1 MKTLFAAAVAVSLLT
16 GAVATANADEGRDR
30 GRHYDR
36 DRNDRGRHDNR
47 NHDRRDFRGHERRDD
62 RHDRH
67 DGNYRRD
74 NDWRDHDRR
83 RYDNDRNYRNWDR
96 RDAYRDGYVR
106 GRVDQHR
113 FSRGRYVQPR
123 GFYHHNW
130 RHGDHLPR
138 AYYSSRY
145 VVDDY
150 HAYHLS
156 RPPYG
161 YHWVRVNDDVI
172 LAAVASGLVV
182 SVVNGLFY

>member
-36 DRNDRGRHDNR
+36 GDRNDHRSDRGRDR
-47 NHDRRDFRGHERRDD
+47 DRDRRDFRGHERRDD
-62 RHDRH
+62 RHDRDH
-67 DGNYRRD
+67 RRD
-74 NDWRDHDRR
+74 HDWRDHNRR
-83 RYDNDRNYRNWDR
+83 RYDNDRHYRHFDR
-96 RDAYRDGYVR
+96 RDAYRAGYVR

-113 FSRGRYVQPR
+113 FNRGRYVQPR
-123 GFYHHNW
+123 GFYHHHW

-145 VVDDY
+145 VVHDY